1 MELYTYFR
9 SSAAYR
15 VRIALNIKRLEA
27 EHKFVHLVRDGGE
40 HRKQKF
46 HKVNPQERLPVLV
59 DGGVPITQSLSIL
72 EYLEEIHPNP
82 PILPSDI
89 ADRAWVRSLAQI
101 VACDIHPL
109 NNLGVLKYLEK
120 EFGADE
126 NARRKWYR
134 FWIQQGFRTLEE
146 ILAKDPRVKTYCF
159 GEKVTVADICIV
171 PQVYNALRFGVDME
185 PFPTL
190 SRLNAACLK
199 LPAFAKAAPEKQP
212 DAE

>member
-15 VRIALNIKRLEA
+15 VRIALNIKQLEA

-40 HRKQKF
+40 HRKQRF

-89 ADRAWVRSLAQI
+89 VDRAWVRSLAQI

-126 NARRKWYR
+126 NARRKWYQ
-134 FWIQQGFRTLEE
+134 FWIEQGFRTLEE

-159 GEKVTVADICIV
+159 GEKVTIADICLV
-171 PQVYNALRFGVDME
+171 PQVYNALRFGVDMN
-185 PFPTL
+185 PYPTL
-190 SRLNAACLK
+190 SRINAACLK
-199 LPAFAKAAPEKQP
+199 LPAFSNAAPEKQA